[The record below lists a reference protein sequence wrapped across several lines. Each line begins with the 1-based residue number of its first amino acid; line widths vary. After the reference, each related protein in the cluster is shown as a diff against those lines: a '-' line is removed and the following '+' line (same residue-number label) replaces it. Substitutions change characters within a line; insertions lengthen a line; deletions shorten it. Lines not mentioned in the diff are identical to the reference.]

1 MSARP
6 LQPTSADFRKWRRLV
21 KEARR
26 VAAQPRGAAGDLRAA
41 AATARRAVAPT
52 RELLTATC
60 SPLVRLAEAYPT
72 LSDDCLDKAAET
84 LGRLAGDLAPHV
96 NANAERPTA
105 LDVAKAAR
113 PVRSARTEGEDLF
126 GEIDRPVRK
135 DIFG

>member
-1 MSARP
+1 MTRP

-84 LGRLAGDLAPHV
+84 LGRLAAELAPHV
-96 NANAERPTA
+96 NAPEAAPVAEVVR
-105 LDVAKAAR
+105 AAR
-113 PVRSARTEGEDLF
+113 PVRTGMQPLGDLF
-126 GEIDRPVRK
+126 GDQDDRPVRK